1 MKKLILFCLF
11 FAAVFYSCG
20 GATEFSDEAP
30 HNTPIKNSDIR
41 DTIGFQ
47 KVISE
52 MPPGKKIGARFEE
65 VIQAET
71 ESYYA
76 TELIQEKFTNVYDG
90 IVNEELA
97 NAWYRTP
104 AANTLFDTVSAKTR
118 FLVGAVIVEG
128 RLNYYRI
135 RSENKLFTYEDNADA
150 LLYIRWELYD
160 TQEKKIVYKHKELG
174 TSRSAE
180 SDVQAY
186 GDCVRISFRN
196 FLAEKELVDAMKN
209 YIKSYPGK

>member
-1 MKKLILFCLF
+1 MKKLISFCFIL
-11 FAAVFYSCG
+11 AAVFYSCG

-41 DTIGFQ
+41 DTIGFR

-52 MPPGKKIGARFEE
+52 MPPDKKIGAMYED
-65 VIQAET
+65 VIQVET
-71 ESYYA
+71 KSYYA
-76 TELIQEKFTNVYDG
+76 SELLDEKFTSLYDG
-90 IVNEELA
+90 IVKEELA

-104 AANTLFDTVSAKTR
+104 SAGTLFDTVTAKTR
-118 FLVGAVIVEG
+118 FLVGAVLVEG
-128 RLNYYRI
+128 RLNYYLV
-135 RSENKLFTYEDNADA
+135 RSSNKLITYTDNADA

-160 TQEKKIVYKHKELG
+160 TQEKKVVYKHNELG

-196 FLAEKELVDAMKN
+196 FLAEKELADALKK
-209 YIKSYPGK
+209 YIMDYPGK